1 VALRE
6 QTFARENSGFVGM
19 TSSTE
24 GGAEPNLPEV
34 WEHEDWPRLVRI
46 ARSQPSLVVRYLCAR
61 LYSEDDAEKWKAVH
75 ALGRI
80 AGEVGILSDRK
91 VVELLRRFFWWLND
105 ESGAVPYGIAE
116 AIGELLGVRPS
127 MRGRFLPML
136 CAMAHSEDT
145 CQSGAI
151 ERGVFWAL
159 GRVGPE
165 AARCSPEAVAA
176 LRLAARHHRD
186 PATRETARVSLAQLE
201 SA

>member
-1 VALRE
+1 MSL
-6 QTFARENSGFVGM
+6 
-19 TSSTE
+19 SSQ
-24 GGAEPNLPEV
+24 GGETPDLPEV
-34 WEHEDWPRLVRI
+34 WEREDWHRLAGI
-46 ARSQPSLVVRYLCAR
+46 ARAQPSLVVRYLCGR
-61 LYSEDDAEKWKAVH
+61 LYSEDDAEKWKAVQ

-80 AGEVGILSDRK
+80 AAEGEILSDRK

-105 ESGAVPYGIAE
+105 ESGAVPFGIAE
-116 AIGELLGVRPS
+116 AIGELLAVRPS
-127 MRGRFLPML
+127 MRDRFLPML

-145 CQSGAI
+145 CQSGGI

-176 LRLAARHHRD
+176 LRWAAQHHCD
-186 PATRETARVSLAQLE
+186 PAARETAKVSLGKLE